1 MDRDLLKTTST
12 SASVCAEKLRLPLRS
27 RVWKGQ
33 AGEFLGA
40 GVGSSLD
47 FQDHRSYAPGD
58 DPRHIN
64 WQAYARTGHY
74 TMKLYREEVRPVV
87 DLVFDVSESMFFEP
101 AKARR
106 SCELFYFLV
115 ESAARTGASLHIHL
129 VVGEHIRPIPRE
141 AVHTHHWLQTAR
153 TLQEA
158 DPDQPPDLSSIP
170 FRANAFRVFLSDLLF
185 SGDPVPLIGLL
196 GQRQGSPV
204 VFVPFSRA
212 ESDPNWH
219 GNYEFIEAERKTRH
233 PHRIEPSILSRYRK
247 TYANHFEIWKTV
259 SRRYNAILARVG
271 ADTNLESALH
281 VEAVPAGAL
290 EVTN

>member
-1 MDRDLLKTTST
+1 MDTELLNNAFI

-47 FQDHRSYAPGD
+47 FQDHRAYVPGD

-64 WQAYARTGHY
+64 WQAYARTGQY

-101 AKARR
+101 IKARR
-106 SCELFYFLV
+106 ACELFYFLA
-115 ESAARTGASLHIHL
+115 ENAGRTGASLHTHL
-129 VVGEHIRPIPRE
+129 VVGGSIRPIPME
-141 AVHTHHWLQTAR
+141 AIHTHHWYETAQSLQKD
-153 TLQEA
+153 E
-158 DPDQPPDLSSIP
+158 PDAPPNLAAIP

-185 SGDPVPLIGLL
+185 PGDPVALIGLL

-204 VFVPFSRA
+204 IFAPFTRA
-212 ESDPNWH
+212 EADPDWH
-219 GNYEFIEAERKTRH
+219 GNYEFIEAELHTRH
-233 PHRIEPSILSRYRK
+233 PHRIEPSVLNRYK
-247 TYANHFEIWKTV
+247 KAYANHFNIWKTS
-259 SRRYNAILARVG
+259 SRRYNAALARVG
-271 ADTNLESALH
+271 ADADLESDLH
-281 VEAVPAGAL
+281 DEAVPAGAL